1 VVLTEGLE
9 WRRLFNESQQEAVD
23 VGSGKLTNCSSG
35 GEGGWGCPGF
45 DRNHADNGERAK
57 GAQQLH
63 GSEAREEKGGQ
74 RGDLTLGR
82 DSDVRGG
89 GSGARPRIGARGV
102 RYGGQQRRE
111 RGGGS
116 GGQCDAIA
124 WTRAV
129 KGGEV
134 QVHGLATGPVA
145 RASPR

>member
-89 GSGARPRIGARGV
+89 GFRCSATH
-102 RYGGQQRRE
+102 RR
-111 RGGGS
+111 
-116 GGQCDAIA
+116 
-124 WTRAV
+124 
-129 KGGEV
+129 KGGPV
-134 QVHGLATGPVA
+134 WWPATP
-145 RASPR
+145 